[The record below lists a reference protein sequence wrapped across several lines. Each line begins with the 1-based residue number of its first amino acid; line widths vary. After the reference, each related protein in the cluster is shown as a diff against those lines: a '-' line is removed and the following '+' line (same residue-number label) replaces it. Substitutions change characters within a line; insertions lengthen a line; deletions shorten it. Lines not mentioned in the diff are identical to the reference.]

1 MACLNPLHPKI
12 WLFCN
17 VLGYSAPG
25 ELAAPSCIAET
36 KKTLPISNASSSMP
50 SDWLKLTRV
59 HSLSYTHS
67 GRRRGRKLTKAERA
81 PAHLFTSP

>member
-12 WLFCN
+12 WQCCN

-36 KKTLPISNASSSMP
+36 KKTLPSSNASSSLQ
-50 SDWLKLTRV
+50 SDWLKLTRA
-59 HSLSYTHS
+59 HSLSYTRS
-67 GRRRGRKLTKAERA
+67 EGIAGAD
-81 PAHLFTSP
+81 